1 MGDFIFVK
9 KIAFLAIIS
18 TAFSVDFNISSSL
31 NSGYCSSYDFYDY
44 SENLLDINLFSDNLF
59 AWVQYEYSNP
69 PEVGFPINDIR
80 KFRVEYTAGGLS
92 LKAGDLYEFWGR
104 GLLLNQFDDQSTN
117 FDNGTRGLSFEYNKK
132 PFTISHLNGY
142 SSIWLM
148 GQDIRIPGYN
158 NIHNMMAN
166 RFQYD
171 WNSISIGLTQLK
183 SNELHQKQV
192 NIAPPAE
199 VNHNLKGAY
208 ISHFSSNYDAFLE
221 YVDKVATEKPVGFN
235 VQPNDT
241 LKRGHGIYGNLNF
254 YFGNWALSSEYKRYS
269 FDASHTDF
277 TADDY
282 GNRISFQQ
290 MPTLGKEHNNVL
302 LGRLVHNYNYN
313 DERGIQFEVNGS
325 ISSMNIL
332 AQYAHLSRNNTWQS
346 VSLFDWI
353 PDALPNFLPSKEPSS
368 LPYVESYFE
377 ATGYAF
383 DEKLFFKLGYGNN
396 EGVLKTNRFY
406 EGTQRDII
414 QYFTFDTT
422 YNEFDVDESFPII
435 DTLFLFD
442 TTESYNVESKM
453 WQVANAFTIP
463 IEFQFSFNSGYNVG
477 FGLQYQEREYYD
489 RIVGNSSG
497 FNTSDSTWVMTDN
510 EGQPILN
517 DLKKSKLVNRGGNI
531 VNTQYNRVVYFQISK
546 APKWSF
552 TLTQDFTSAYEG
564 AIPVDPYYNPLE
576 ALISGDF
583 KYFTGSRN
591 TVKPPSWI
599 NNRWISAEFSYNI
612 TSSQRISVMYGSIQG
627 GLFCSNGVCRV
638 IPAFNDGFKVAY
650 SASF

>member
-1 MGDFIFVK
+1 MKKVVYIFSLS
-9 KIAFLAIIS
+9 FGL
-18 TAFSVDFNISSSL
+18 SVDFNVSSSL

-44 SENLLDINLFSDNLF
+44 SENILDINLFSSNVF

-80 KFRVEYTAGGLS
+80 KFRVEYSVGGLS
-92 LKAGDLYEFWGR
+92 LKAGDIYEFWGR
-104 GLLLNQFDDQSTN
+104 GLLLNQFDDQITN
-117 FDNGTRGLSFEYNKK
+117 FDNGTRGLSFDFNKG
-132 PFTISHLNGY
+132 PLTISHLNGY

-148 GQDIRIPGYN
+148 GQDIRVPGYN

-166 RFQYD
+166 RIQYD
-171 WNSISIGLTQLK
+171 WMNFSLGLTQLK

-192 NIAPPAE
+192 NIALPAE
-199 VNHNLKGAY
+199 VNHNLRGIY
-208 ISHFSSNYDAFLE
+208 FSHISNNYDAFFE

-241 LKRGHGIYGNLNF
+241 LKKGHGVYGNLNF

-269 FDASHTDF
+269 FDASHTDL

-282 GNRISFQQ
+282 GNRINFQQ
-290 MPTLGKEHNNVL
+290 MPTLGKEHNDVL

-313 DERGIQFEVNGS
+313 DERGVQFEVNGS
-325 ISSMNIL
+325 ISNLNVL

-346 VSLFDWI
+346 VSLFDWL
-353 PDALPNFLPSKEPSS
+353 PSSLPNFLPSTEPSS
-368 LPYVESYFE
+368 LPYIESYFE
-377 ATGYAF
+377 ATGYGL
-383 DEKLFFKLGYGNN
+383 DDRFFFRLGFGQNK
-396 EGVLKTNRFY
+396 EVLKTNRFY
-406 EGTQRDII
+406 EGTQMDIN
-414 QYFTFDTT
+414 QAFSLDTT
-422 YNEFDVDESFPII
+422 YNEFDVYQDFPII
-435 DTLFLFD
+435 DTLFFFD

-453 WQVANAFTIP
+453 WQVSDAFSLP
-463 IEFQFSFNSGYNVG
+463 FEFQFSLNNGFNIG
-477 FGLQYQEREYYD
+477 FGFQYQEREYYD

-497 FNTSDSTWVMTDN
+497 YNTGDSSWVMTDN
-510 EGQPILN
+510 EGQAILS
-517 DLKKSKLVNRGGNI
+517 DLKKSKLVNDDGSI
-531 VNTQYNRVVYFQISK
+531 VNTQYNRVFSIQISK

-576 ALISGDF
+576 ALMSGDF
-583 KYFTGSRN
+583 KYFLGSRN
-591 TVKPPSWI
+591 TVNPPPWI
-599 NNRWISAEFSYNI
+599 KNRWISAELSYNI
-612 TSSQRISVMYGSIQG
+612 TSSQRLSVMYGSIQG

-638 IPAFNDGFKVAY
+638 VPAFNDGFKFAY

>member
-1 MGDFIFVK
+1 MK
-9 KIAFLAIIS
+9 KIAYLFVLSFAL
-18 TAFSVDFNISSSL
+18 SVDFNVSSSL
-31 NSGYCSSYDFYDY
+31 NSGFCSSYDFYDY
-44 SENLLDINLFSDNLF
+44 SENILDINLFSSNLF

-80 KFRVEYTAGGLS
+80 KFRVEYSAGGLS
-92 LKAGDLYEFWGR
+92 LKAGDIYEFWGR
-104 GLLLNQFDDQSTN
+104 GLLLNQFDDQITN
-117 FDNGTRGLSFEYNKK
+117 FDNGTRGLSFEYNRG

-166 RFQYD
+166 RLQYD
-171 WNSISIGLTQLK
+171 WMSFSLGLTQLK

-199 VNHNLKGAY
+199 VNHNLRGIY
-208 ISHFSSNYDAFLE
+208 LSHISSNYDGFLE

-241 LKRGHGIYGNLNF
+241 LKRGHGVYGNLNF

-269 FDASHTDF
+269 FDASHTDL

-282 GNRISFQQ
+282 GNRINFQQ
-290 MPTLGKEHNNVL
+290 MPTLGKEHNAVL

-313 DERGIQFEVNGS
+313 DERGVQFEVNGS
-325 ISSMNIL
+325 ISTLNVL

-346 VSLFDWI
+346 VSLFDWV
-353 PDALPNFLPSKEPSS
+353 PSSLPNFFPSIEPSS
-368 LPYVESYFE
+368 LPYIESYFE
-377 ATGYAF
+377 ATGYALA
-383 DEKLFFKLGYGNN
+383 DRLFFRVGYGQNK
-396 EGVLKTNRFY
+396 EVLKTNRFF
-406 EGTQRDII
+406 EGTQMDIN
-414 QYFTFDTT
+414 QAYSLDTT
-422 YNEFDVDESFPII
+422 YNEFDIYQDFPII
-435 DTLFLFD
+435 DTLFFFD

-453 WQVANAFTIP
+453 WQVSDAFTFPLEI
-463 IEFQFSFNSGYNVG
+463 QFSFNSGYNIG
-477 FGLQYQEREYYD
+477 FGFQYQEREYYD

-497 FNTSDSTWVMTDN
+497 YNTSDSSWIMTDN
-510 EGQPILN
+510 EGQTINN
-517 DLKKSKLVNRGGNI
+517 DLKKSKLVNADGNI
-531 VNTQYNRVVYFQISK
+531 VNTQYNRVFSIQISR

-552 TLTQDFTSAYEG
+552 TLTQDFTNAYEG
-564 AIPVDPYYNPLE
+564 AISVDPYYNPLE

-583 KYFTGSRN
+583 KYFLGGRN

-599 NNRWISAEFSYNI
+599 KNRWVSAEFSYNI

-638 IPAFNDGFKVAY
+638 IPAFNDGFKFAY